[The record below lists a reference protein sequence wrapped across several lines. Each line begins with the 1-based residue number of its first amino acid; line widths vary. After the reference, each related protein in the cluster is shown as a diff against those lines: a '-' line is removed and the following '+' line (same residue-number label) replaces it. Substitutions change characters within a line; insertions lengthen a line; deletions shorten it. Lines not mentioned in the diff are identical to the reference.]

1 MTRRTKIVLSL
12 AAGSILLAGGVC
24 GGCLSLVAVD
34 VAELARVSDAFMDD
48 LAAGRLEAA
57 YASTAQAMKVVT
69 TQEAFR
75 AAYDFYPA
83 LRNQAGRETGRWRIR
98 NGDQAEV
105 LYRIPNPPNPVTMS
119 VSLRKE
125 QGQWRV
131 QGFGIP

>member
-1 MTRRTKIVLSL
+1 MTSRTKIVLSL
-12 AAGSILLAGGVC
+12 TAGLILLAGAVC
-24 GGCLSLVAVD
+24 GGCLYQGVVD
-34 VAELARVSDAFMDD
+34 VSEVARVSDAFMDD

-57 YASTAQAMKVVT
+57 YASTAQATKAVT
-69 TQEAFR
+69 TEEAFR

-83 LRNQAGRETGRWRIR
+83 LKNQAGRAPGRWRIR

-125 QGQWRV
+125 GGRWRV
-131 QGFGIP
+131 QGFGLP

>member
-1 MTRRTKIVLSL
+1 MSRGAKIALGLV
-12 AAGSILLAGGVC
+12 AGSFLLAGGVC
-24 GGCLSLVAVD
+24 GGCLYRGKVD
-34 VAELARVSDAFMDD
+34 VAEIRRVADAFMDD

-57 YASTAQAMKVVT
+57 YASTARAMKAGSS
-69 TQEAFR
+69 QEAFQ

-83 LRNQAGRETGRWRIR
+83 LKNQAGRAVGRWRIY

-125 QGQWRV
+125 GGHWRV